1 MAISTRSLKRTTPQ
15 KDTRPMI
22 NLFKIDFPDNP
33 PQRIRLPKDMNELF
47 VIATEVLQLQRPAKQ
62 AFDYDN
68 EPITDISQIK
78 PKMNL
83 YISCANIVSD
93 NFDETYK
100 SRLPRVPKDTAKKLP
115 VMKPQKTKPI
125 NKDTQQHLTIA
136 ASPCTVKEN
145 LRNSLLALYSSLSS
159 DHKAALPPKANSAL
173 SKLVKDTKQFIVEDS
188 LLSQFIGPS
197 TVIANTPLG
206 QETTSW
212 MLDQIKGLTID
223 QCQFFITGPPQSGK
237 STLLSILTS
246 VFYQKLQVSSESD
259 NYLFFPIN
267 WLLQQ
272 ACIED
277 VQKLYSLIITTTLNM
292 LKAVHLELI
301 PIMNIFSQWLLSLI
315 EMNALLP
322 LPAPILHFTG
332 FPCDIVFQIGKR
344 IHDHW
349 TQKHFKSF
357 LTEVLSFPNLIASA
371 FQFKSVVYVID
382 HYDAAG
388 YVIQPVGHFDGSED
402 EPVTLSDL
410 IMDNIINSPYFIA
423 SQNDSDFFQIFSLTD
438 NESRHITTEYLIKD
452 EGEKELFVKQS
463 QIVLNMSMCKGCPAY
478 CAKFIRLCEMAEEAT
493 KNSAVK
499 SQYSRLKS
507 VIDSSRNEMIQHEF
521 IRLCLLLG
529 AADTDGNFDEEKMN
543 SLLSLP
549 EMTIRVR

>member
-1 MAISTRSLKRTTPQ
+1 MAISTRSLRRTTPQ

-33 PQRIRLPKDMNELF
+33 PQRIRLPKDLNELL

-62 AFDYDN
+62 VFDYDN

-83 YISCANIVSD
+83 YISCANPISD
-93 NFDETYK
+93 IFDDTYK
-100 SRLPRVPKDTAKKLP
+100 SRLPRIPKGTAKKLP
-115 VMKPQKTKPI
+115 IIKQQKAKPI
-125 NKDTQQHLTIA
+125 NKDAQLHLTLA
-136 ASPCTVKEN
+136 ASSCTVKEN
-145 LRNSLLALYSSLSS
+145 LRNSVLALYSSLTP
-159 DHKAALPPKANSAL
+159 DHKAALPEKANDAL
-173 SKLVKDTKQFIVEDS
+173 AKLTKETKQFILEDS

-197 TVIANTPLG
+197 TVINNTPLG

-223 QCQFFITGPPQSGK
+223 QCQFVITGPSQSGK

-246 VFYQKLQVSSESD
+246 VFYQKLQVSNEMD

-267 WLLQQ
+267 WLIHQ

-277 VQKLYSLIITTTLNM
+277 VQKLYFLIVTTTINM
-292 LKAVHLELI
+292 LRASHLELL
-301 PIMNIFSQWLLSLI
+301 PIISSLHQWLLSLV

-322 LPAPILHFTG
+322 LPAPIIHFTG
-332 FPCDIVFQIGKR
+332 FPCDIINQIGRK

-357 LTEVLSFPNLIASA
+357 LADTINFPNLIANA
-371 FQFKSVVYVID
+371 FQYKSVVYIID
-382 HYDAAG
+382 HFDAAG
-388 YVIQPVGHFDGSED
+388 YIIRPVDHFENSED
-402 EPVTLSDL
+402 EPVTLSD
-410 IMDNIINSPYFIA
+410 IIYESISNSPYFVA
-423 SQNDSDFFQIFSLTD
+423 SQNDSDFFQIFDISD
-438 NESRHITTEYLIKD
+438 SNRQISTEYLIKG
-452 EGEKELFVKQS
+452 EGEKELFVQQS

-478 CAKFIRLCEMAEEAT
+478 CARFIRLCEMAEEAA
-493 KNSAVK
+493 KESAVK

-507 VIDSSRNEMIQHEF
+507 VVDMSRNEMIQHEF
-521 IRLCLLLG
+521 IGLCLLLG
-529 AADTDGNFDEEKMN
+529 ASDTDGNFDEDKMN

-549 EMTIRVR
+549 EMTIKVR